1 MFVLYVGL
9 TLVTALAAAAGT
21 WMNYTHHPI
30 PVAAAE
36 QVQVPES
43 WMVPLGTLQG
53 AGALGLI
60 AGFVFP
66 PIGLLAATGLVLFFI
81 GAVIAHL
88 RVGDRHYGAVLPA
101 LALAIATLAVTVAY
115 QLGSG

>member
-1 MFVLYVGL
+1 MFVLYVSI
-9 TLVTALAAAAGT
+9 TLITALAAGAGT
-21 WMNYTHHPI
+21 WMNYTRHPT
-30 PVAAAE
+30 PVAAAK

-53 AGALGLI
+53 LGALGLI

-66 PIGLLAATGLVLFFI
+66 PIGLAAATGLVLYFI

-101 LALAIATLAVTVAY
+101 LALVVTTLVVTVAY
-115 QLGSG
+115 RLG

>member
-1 MFVLYVGL
+1 MFVLYVIL

-30 PVAAAE
+30 PVAAAK
-36 QVQVPES
+36 QVQVPQS

-60 AGFVFP
+60 AGFVLP
-66 PIGLLAATGLVLFFI
+66 PIGLAAAIGLVLFFI

-88 RVGDRHYGAVLPA
+88 RVGDRHFSAVLPA
-101 LALAIATLAVTVAY
+101 LTLVTATLAVTVAY
-115 QLGSG
+115 QFG

>member
-1 MFVLYVGL
+1 MFVVYAIL
-9 TLVTALAAAAGT
+9 TSVTALAAAAGT

-30 PVAAAE
+30 PVAAAR

-60 AGFVFP
+60 AGFAFP
-66 PIGLLAATGLVLFFI
+66 PIGLAAASGLVLFFI
-81 GAVIAHL
+81 GAVVAHL
-88 RVGDRHYGAVLPA
+88 RVGDRQFSAVLPA
-101 LALAIATLAVTVAY
+101 LALVTATLAVTVAY
-115 QLGSG
+115 QLG